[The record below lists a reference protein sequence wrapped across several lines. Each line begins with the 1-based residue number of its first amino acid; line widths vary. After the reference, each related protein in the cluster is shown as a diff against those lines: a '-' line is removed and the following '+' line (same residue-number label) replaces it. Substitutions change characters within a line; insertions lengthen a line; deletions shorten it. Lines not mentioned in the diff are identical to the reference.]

1 MLLAIAIYFIMIS
14 VLIQKLY
21 MVEEWAYFATNSLD
35 ITSPI
40 FMNMI
45 HTFPGLQILGKE
57 T

>member
-40 FMNMI
+40 YMNMI